1 MERTREYS
9 AEDSGDRE
17 RGFMSVVRRK
27 VLGVR
32 GEAASLR
39 DQTCCA
45 NQSRPAAREGR
56 RKGSRRSEAELFSL
70 YLFSL
75 GKILRESESDGLIG
89 AKGECSDRERC
100 RDEIGE

>member
-9 AEDSGDRE
+9 AEDSGDKD

-32 GEAASLR
+32 GEAALLR

-56 RKGSRRSEAELFSL
+56 RKGSRRSEAELFFL
-70 YLFSL
+70 YLFSV
-75 GKILRESESDGLIG
+75 GTISRVSENDGLSG
-89 AKGECSDRERC
+89 AKDECSDRERC
-100 RDEIGE
+100 RHEIGK

>member
-17 RGFMSVVRRK
+17 RGFMSVVSRK
-27 VLGVR
+27 VLVVR
-32 GEAASLR
+32 GGAASLW

-56 RKGSRRSEAELFSL
+56 RKGSRRSEAGLVFLCLF
-70 YLFSL
+70 FS
-75 GKILRESESDGLIG
+75 GTILRESENDGLFG
-89 AKGECSDRERC
+89 AKSECSDRERC
-100 RDEIGE
+100 RHEVGK